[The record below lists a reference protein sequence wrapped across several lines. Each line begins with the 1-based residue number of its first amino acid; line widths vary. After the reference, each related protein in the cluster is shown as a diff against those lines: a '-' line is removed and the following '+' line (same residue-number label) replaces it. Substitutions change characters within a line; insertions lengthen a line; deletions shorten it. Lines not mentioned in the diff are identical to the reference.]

1 MSTRI
6 RLGISAFAA
15 IAATVAAAPSNA
27 AVTVIGGGLG
37 KACYEAV
44 EYARLTPSQAL
55 EICDLALE
63 QERLTRRDRAATLT
77 NRGILHMRDGR
88 HARALADYQRSLT
101 LMPELIETKV
111 NLGAAL
117 YGLKRYP
124 EALATLTEGITTES
138 VDARA
143 TGFYNRGLTHEKLGD
158 LQSAYED
165 FQAALRA
172 KPDFELAAKQL
183 GRFTVERA
191 PG

>member
-6 RLGISAFAA
+6 RLGISAFVALAA
-15 IAATVAAAPSNA
+15 AVYAAPSHA

-44 EYARLTPSQAL
+44 EYARLAPSQAL
-55 EICDLALE
+55 AVCDLALE
-63 QERLTRRDRAATLT
+63 QERLSRRDRAATLT

-88 HARALADYQRSLT
+88 NNRALQDYEKSLA
-101 LMPELIETKV
+101 LMPTLTETKV
-111 NLGAAL
+111 NIGAAL

-124 EALATLTEGITTES
+124 EALAMLTEGITTES

-143 TGFYNRGLTHEKLGD
+143 TGFYNRALTYEKLGNV
-158 LQSAYED
+158 QSAYED
-165 FQAALRA
+165 FQSAIRV

-183 GRFTVERA
+183 ERFTVEA
-191 PG
+191 VPG